1 MDKSWHQWLV
11 KTASRSDQARVL
23 TIAPSSRWFV
33 WVLLAFVVTLLLWS
47 FFLEI
52 DDTVT
57 GFGRVMPSSKVQEVQ
72 SLDGGILKSI
82 YVTEGDF
89 VLTGDKLL
97 RVDETRFQSSF
108 RVNESERESI
118 QGTISRL
125 ESELALLVRQQNGS
139 WHIEDIS
146 RFKLPEA
153 DLPQQEAARKLIT
166 ERLSALKS
174 QASVLH
180 QQSIQ
185 KRQELQEQQ
194 AQVATITRSLSLAG
208 EELAIKEPLTKDGVV
223 TRVEVISLER
233 QVNELQGE
241 LNSARIRIHRL
252 QSALQEAESRRYELV
267 ARYRADLQKEL
278 QDNRE
283 RLRKLSEGQSG
294 LEDRVQKTILY
305 APVDGLVKQM
315 TVHTEG
321 SVIQPGV
328 TLVEIVPANDPM
340 IVEARVQPADIAMLK
355 PGQLAW
361 IKLSAY
367 EFSQYGAIE
376 GTVDSIS
383 ADTLDDDRGLPYYRV
398 RIHLQ
403 KMNSHFT
410 LLPGMTGVID
420 IVTGTRKVIDYL
432 LTPLLK
438 T

>member
-1 MDKSWHQWLV
+1 MLQ
-11 KTASRSDQARVL
+11 
-23 TIAPSSRWFV
+23 
-33 WVLLAFVVTLLLWS
+33 
-47 FFLEI
+47 
-52 DDTVT
+52 
-57 GFGRVMPSSKVQEVQ
+57 
-72 SLDGGILKSI
+72 
-82 YVTEGDF
+82 
-89 VLTGDKLL
+89 
-97 RVDETRFQSSF
+97 
-108 RVNESERESI
+108 
-118 QGTISRL
+118 
-125 ESELALLVRQQNGS
+125 
-139 WHIEDIS
+139 
-146 RFKLPEA
+146 
-153 DLPQQEAARKLIT
+153 
-166 ERLSALKS
+166 
-174 QASVLH
+174 

-194 AQVATITRSLSLAG
+194 AQVATITRSLSLAR
-208 EELAIKEPLTKDGVV
+208 EELSIKEPLTKDGVV

-278 QDNRE
+278 QENRE

-383 ADTLDDDRGLPYYRV
+383 ADTLDDDRGMPYYRV

-432 LTPLLK
+432 LMPFIRNGVSVS
-438 T
+438 

>member
-1 MDKSWHQWLV
+1 
-11 KTASRSDQARVL
+11 
-23 TIAPSSRWFV
+23 
-33 WVLLAFVVTLLLWS
+33 
-47 FFLEI
+47 
-52 DDTVT
+52 
-57 GFGRVMPSSKVQEVQ
+57 MPSSKVQEVQ

-89 VLTGDKLL
+89 VLAGDKLL

-125 ESELALLVRQQNGS
+125 ESELALLVWQQDGS

-153 DLPQQEAARKLIT
+153 DLPQQESARKLIT

-174 QASVLH
+174 QASVLQ

-194 AQVATITRSLSLAG
+194 AQVATITRSLGLAR

-340 IVEARVQPADIAMLK
+340 IIEARVQPADIAMLK

-367 EFSQYGAIE
+367 EFSQHGAIE

-383 ADTLDDDRGLPYYRV
+383 ADTLDDDRGMPYYRV

-403 KMNSHFT
+403 NMNSHFT

-432 LTPLLK
+432 LMPFVRNGISVS
-438 T
+438 